1 MPTMRPNENQFMQ
14 YNRNY
19 FNIDNISLGPAMT
32 CRLIVATVTNMS
44 ACACAIV
51 TGCLSIVCTPSATL
65 RRPHAVSGRTPIKK
79 SSCKYYKLANNI
91 RNMYD
96 NIHWQVWVT
105 WNDLVGYF
113 GEKWHVWFQF
123 SGSAIT
129 VLCIAYGPFRHG
141 VFGQTMSRA
150 CVRCQK

>member
-1 MPTMRPNENQFMQ
+1 MQ

-19 FNIDNISLGPAMT
+19 FDIDNSSLGPAMT
-32 CRLIVATVTNMS
+32 GRLIVATVTNIS

-51 TGCLSIVCTPSATL
+51 TGCLSIVCTSPATL

-79 SSCKYYKLANNI
+79 SLCKYYKLANND

-105 WNDLVGYF
+105 WNDLIGHF
-113 GEKWHVWFQF
+113 GEKITCLISVFRTSHCCIVYRLW
-123 SGSAIT
+123 AIQAWNIWT
-129 VLCIAYGPFRHG
+129 DHEQSMR
-141 VFGQTMSRA
+141 
-150 CVRCQK
+150 

>member
-1 MPTMRPNENQFMQ
+1 MQF
-14 YNRNY
+14 NRNY
-19 FNIDNISLGPAMT
+19 VNIDNSSLGLAMT
-32 CRLIVATVTNMS
+32 GRLIVATVTNMS

-51 TGCLSIVCTPSATL
+51 TGCLSIVCTPPATL

-79 SSCKYYKLANNI
+79 SSCNYYKLANND

-96 NIHWQVWVT
+96 NIHWQVWVMR
-105 WNDLVGYF
+105 NDLTGYF
-113 GEKWHVWFQF
+113 WENMTCLISVFRIG
-123 SGSAIT
+123 GSAIT

-150 CVRCQK
+150 CVRCRK

>member
-1 MPTMRPNENQFMQ
+1 MQ

-19 FNIDNISLGPAMT
+19 FNIDNSSLGPAMT
-32 CRLIVATVTNMS
+32 GRLIVATVTNMS

-51 TGCLSIVCTPSATL
+51 TGCVSIVCTPPATL
-65 RRPHAVSGRTPIKK
+65 RRPHPVSGRTPIKK
-79 SSCKYYKLANNI
+79 SSCKYYKIANND

-105 WNDLVGYF
+105 WNDLIGYF
-113 GEKWHVWFQF
+113 WEKMTCLISVFRIGHYCIVY
-123 SGSAIT
+123 
-129 VLCIAYGPFRHG
+129 IAYGPFRHG

-150 CVRCQK
+150 CVRCRK

>member
-1 MPTMRPNENQFMQ
+1 MQ

-19 FNIDNISLGPAMT
+19 FDIDNSSLGPAMT
-32 CRLIVATVTNMS
+32 GRLIVATVTNMS

-51 TGCLSIVCTPSATL
+51 TGCLSIVCTPPATL
-65 RRPHAVSGRTPIKK
+65 RRPHAASGRTPIKK
-79 SSCKYYKLANNI
+79 SSCKYYKLANND

-105 WNDLVGYF
+105 WNDLIGYF
-113 GEKWHVWFQF
+113 GENTCLISVFRTSHCC
-123 SGSAIT
+123 T
-129 VLCIAYGPFRHG
+129 LCIAYGPFRHG

-150 CVRCQK
+150 CVRCRK